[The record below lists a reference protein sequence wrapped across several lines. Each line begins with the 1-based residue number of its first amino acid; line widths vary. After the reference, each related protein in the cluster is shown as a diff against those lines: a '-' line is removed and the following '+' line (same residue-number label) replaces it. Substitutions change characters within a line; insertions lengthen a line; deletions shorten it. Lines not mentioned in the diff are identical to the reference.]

1 MYSGTL
7 GKTGNCQIGVS
18 VQMVTDSASLAAN
31 WRLFCPASWDDATID
46 DPDKAEQVRGRRAR
60 AGVPDDVRHREKWR
74 LALDMLDQM
83 NNDWAL
89 PKRPVS
95 ADAGYG
101 DATAFRL
108 GLEER
113 GYSYVVAVK
122 DTTSAHPEPAQ
133 PTLVASS
140 GRGRPPKPRYRH
152 DPTNLREIR
161 SARPQ

>member
-1 MYSGTL
+1 VTRADVIVGT
-7 GKTGNCQIGVS
+7 
-18 VQMVTDSASLAAN
+18 
-31 WRLFCPASWDDATID
+31 R
-46 DPDKAEQVRGRRAR
+46 
-60 AGVPDDVRHREKWR
+60 R

-83 NNDWAL
+83 NNEWAL
-89 PKRPVS
+89 PKRPVG
-95 ADAGYG
+95 AEAGYG
-101 DATAFRL
+101 DATEFRL

-113 GYSYVVAVK
+113 GYNYVVAVK

-161 SARPQ
+161 SARPQLDEDVRARRGLAHCAASARG